1 MQGWGVDVLKVG
13 DVLGIG
19 TLAFWDGE
27 KVVRVEKT
35 NGILCFVES
44 GKKSSKVVVNYSVEL
59 AEELLNLVTEI
70 IKLTETESEV
80 FTEIKPGWSCFVT
93 FGIQSLEKDK
103 PEMCIFFKT
112 NQLMKQTEHKNSH
125 VMVLKPVN
133 NKLTWYF
140 GAACEQDTSEVKS
153 MEDFKELMKKQAKF
167 VKD

>member
-1 MQGWGVDVLKVG
+1 MQLEIETGSYL
-13 DVLGIG
+13 
-19 TLAFWDGE
+19 TRYSGE
-27 KVVRVEKT
+27 
-35 NGILCFVES
+35 LS
-44 GKKSSKVVVNYSVEL
+44 
-59 AEELLNLVTEI
+59 EELPNLATGI

-140 GAACEQDTSEVKS
+140 DAAWEQDTSEVKS
-153 MEDFKELMKKQAKF
+153 MEDFKELMRKQAKF